1 MQKGFATIEI
11 ILVAAI
17 ISILMTLTI
26 PNAARLVD
34 RAALDYEYKRL
45 YSELRYL
52 QTVSRSE
59 DFSTEGVKITGL
71 PTPNPP
77 TMEIFAPLRR
87 YKIVLSNDSTLVRD
101 EYQMSPN
108 VTSLTTPENRIFIDS
123 NGQFKKM
130 NNKVLIGS
138 IILQSRFGKANR
150 IVFDSVGRIR
160 GGRADD

>member
-17 ISILMTLTI
+17 ISILMALTI

-52 QTVSRSE
+52 QTSGRLE
-59 DFSTEGVKITGL
+59 YFTTEGTAIKNL
-71 PTPNPP
+71 PKPNQPV
-77 TMEIFAPLRR
+77 MEIFAPLCR
-87 YKIVLSNDSTLVRD
+87 YKIILTNDNTLVRD
-101 EYQMSPN
+101 EYQMLPN
-108 VTSLTTPENRIFIDS
+108 VTSLTTPKSRIFFTNGKANITS
-123 NGQFKKM
+123 N
-130 NNKVLIGS
+130 S
-138 IILQSRFGKANR
+138 IVLQSRFGRANR

-160 GGRADD
+160 GGRTDD

>member
-52 QTVSRSE
+52 QTVSRVE
-59 DFSTEGVKITGL
+59 DFSTEGVSITGL
-71 PTPNPP
+71 PTRNPP

-108 VTSLTTPENRIFIDS
+108 VTSLTTPKSTINFDGNGKANITS
-123 NGQFKKM
+123 N
-130 NNKVLIGS
+130 S
-138 IILQSRFGKANR
+138 IVLQSRFGKANR

>member
-59 DFSTEGVKITGL
+59 NFTIEGVKITGL
-71 PTPNPP
+71 PKPNPP
-77 TMEIFAPLRR
+77 TMEIFAPLCR

-108 VTSLTTPENRIFIDS
+108 VTSLTTPKSRIFFTNGKANITS
-123 NGQFKKM
+123 N
-130 NNKVLIGS
+130 S
-138 IILQSRFGKANR
+138 IILKSRFGKANR